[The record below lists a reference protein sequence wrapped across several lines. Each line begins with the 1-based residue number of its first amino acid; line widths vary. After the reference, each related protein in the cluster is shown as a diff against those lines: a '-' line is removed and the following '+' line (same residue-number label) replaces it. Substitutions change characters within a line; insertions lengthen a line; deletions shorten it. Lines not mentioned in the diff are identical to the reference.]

1 MDSEEIETYSPDI
14 KESVPVPVDADT
26 TGFEEVME
34 KDGLINTKL
43 NERVIIQRIAKD
55 LYKNATSGL
64 RELYNNSVRACRVAV
79 KKYGEEKPLIR
90 ITMNEKTRKLTIT
103 DNGIGVSKE
112 RFKKVLLELGT
123 SDNLDAG
130 EVGQF
135 GMGFASYM
143 TLSSVVMIDTR
154 ARNGDQY
161 RMMAKDG
168 MTFQPVGDAQ
178 LRGYGTQLEMTCYE
192 NVNFGTLCNKLER
205 IVKYSG
211 VPTILEL
218 NNFDYYPDSFT
229 RGANSIL
236 QCTFDE
242 DVKSYTTA
250 KTDRIEIKTEEFHLI
265 ALVSGRYVTNNNDH
279 VHLLNVPI
287 ESNIEMP
294 FSWWILNIKDERRF
308 KPMPDRDRMTEEAD
322 NKLEG
327 LLDKVVKKYFSD
339 LDIQTYQQ
347 FLESKR
353 KNEFLWLCNNVDYAP
368 TQMREVLTDVN
379 RCTVR
384 KVVYNTKSFDDS
396 SLVWQLVDNYH
407 VIYQGYKNRGVTEK
421 VKEFEP
427 NSLLI
432 TTKKTK
438 KTHWKQHVAFMAKFG
453 IPSAKQILIDHKV
466 KMPKNS
472 KLDLEVIG
480 HTHSDYY
487 QHEIVDLD
495 DIDENVIRVDNM
507 PMADMIRYV
516 KAFINPYTF
525 VRNATELDEYD
536 SRDYS
541 EWLKEIPNI
550 MCATN
555 HGAKSIKEL
564 AEIEEV
570 VIFCTDFEV
579 EFEYFFKEEKRIIVY
594 GSDQLMP
601 MVLYLNQEC
610 QVDEKVHPIN
620 QVLYQEFTTFVEEKY
635 NVGLRSDTDKKF
647 FCTNMMKV
655 DPCFHALLGNLLK
668 NTGWTMED
676 DKKIMMWKDFVK
688 MIQKFEPF
696 DYEDKLAQLR
706 FYYGERLKIADSSS
720 LLGETLDSLAN
731 SVRDKIDDN
740 EYLKARLLKEMILPK
755 VFGHIEFRSMKKE
768 QLSYEDAYEISI
780 ATHDTEFSFRDNMEV
795 YGFNLQFRGCK
806 MKINKGY
813 CSIKMVVYITT

>member
-1 MDSEEIETYSPDI
+1 MDSEEIETYSPDV
-14 KESVPVPVDADT
+14 KESIPVPVEADI
-26 TGFEEVME
+26 TGFEEVMG

-43 NERVIIQRIAKD
+43 NEKVIIQRIAKD
-55 LYKNATSGL
+55 LYKNATSGM

-79 KKYGEEKPLIR
+79 KKYGEENPLIR
-90 ITMNEKTRKLTIT
+90 ITMNERTRKLIIT

-154 ARNGDQY
+154 TRNGDQY

-178 LRGYGTQLEMTCYE
+178 LKGYGIQLEMTCYE
-192 NVNFGTLCNKLER
+192 NVNFSTLVEK
-205 IVKYSG
+205 IIKIAKYSG
-211 VPTILEL
+211 VATILEL
-218 NNFDYYPDSFT
+218 NNFDYYPSGFV
-229 RGANSIL
+229 RGANKL
-236 QCTFDE
+236 HQCTFDE
-242 DVKSYTTA
+242 DVKSHTTA
-250 KTDRIEIKTEEFHLI
+250 QTDRIEIETEEFHLI
-265 ALVSGRYVTNNNDH
+265 ALASEGYEASNRDH

-287 ESNIEMP
+287 ESNIEVP
-294 FSWWILNIKDERRF
+294 FAWWLLNIKDERRF

-327 LLDKVVKKYFSD
+327 LLDRAIKKYFSD

-347 FLESKR
+347 FLDSKR
-353 KNEFLWLCNNVDYAP
+353 KNEFLWLCTDVDYAP
-368 TQMREVLTDVN
+368 KEMCEVLRNVDN
-379 RCTVR
+379 CTVR
-384 KVVYNTKSFDDS
+384 KVVYDTKSFDDS
-396 SLVWQLVDNYH
+396 SLVHKLVTNYH

-421 VKEFEP
+421 VEEFEP
-427 NSLLI
+427 SSLLI

-438 KTHWKQHVAFMAKFG
+438 KTHWKEHVAFMTKFG

-466 KMPKNS
+466 KMPKS
-472 KLDLEVIG
+472 HRLELEVIG

-487 QHEIVDLD
+487 QHEIMNLD

-516 KAFINPYTF
+516 KLFQNPYTF

-541 EWLKEIPNI
+541 EWLQEIPNI

-564 AEIEEV
+564 AEVEEV
-570 VIFCTDFEV
+570 VIFCTDFE
-579 EFEYFFKEEKRIIVY
+579 EEYEYFFKEEKRIIVY
-594 GSDQLMP
+594 GSNQLMP
-601 MVLYLNQEC
+601 MVLHLNKEC
-610 QVDEKVHPIN
+610 QVDESGMPIN
-620 QVLYQEFTTFVEEKY
+620 QVLHQRFGDFVEEKY
-635 NVGLRSDTDKKF
+635 SVGLYNDSDKKF
-647 FCTNMMKV
+647 FCTNMMKI
-655 DPCFHALLGNLLK
+655 DPCFHTLLGNLLK
-668 NTGWTMED
+668 NTSWQSDESI
-676 DKKIMMWKDFVK
+676 KIMIWKDLIK

-696 DYEDKLAQLR
+696 NYEDKLAQLR
-706 FYYGERLKIADSSS
+706 FYYDERLKIADSSS
-720 LLGETLDSLAN
+720 LLSETLDSLAN
-731 SVRDKIDDN
+731 SVKDKIDGN
-740 EYLKARLLKEMILPK
+740 EYLKARLVKEMILPK

-768 QLSYEDAYEISI
+768 QLSYEDAYEVSI

-813 CSIKMVVYITT
+813 CSIKMMVIVTT